1 MPRTADVVVIGDGV
15 VGASIAYHLAAAGSR
30 VALLARDGAFAH
42 SATRH
47 SAGQVR
53 MHHSDPHDARL
64 AALSLET
71 FEQWPQL
78 IGGDCGFRRT
88 GFAFLVGDEHADRL
102 ARSVKELTELG
113 VSTYG
118 LTPGEFAEAQ
128 PALDLTGVAAVAY
141 EPRSGYA
148 DPARTAAVLA
158 GRARALGADVVS
170 ARAGARLCRSGDLI
184 TGAVAGDETV
194 SAGQVVVAA
203 GAGSSGVCAD
213 AGAGLGGD
221 GGAGLPLHARQFG
234 WAVADSAA
242 LPGAER
248 LCMIIDDTAGTYF
261 RPDGPG
267 RVLFRIPLEPT
278 AAPEGSTRIPADAE
292 EIGVGRALAAR
303 RLHGITAAP
312 LIDAARADEAYTDDG
327 RALVGPVG
335 RHPGLYLAT
344 GFNGGGFKT
353 APAVGRA
360 VADELTTGAQRP
372 ELGAYRPD
380 RFAAGPPSPTI
391 QRYRHM

>member
-1 MPRTADVVVIGDGV
+1 MPRTADVVVVGDGV

-64 AALSLET
+64 AALSLAT

-88 GFAFLVGDEHADRL
+88 GFAFLVGEEHAGAL
-102 ARSVKELTELG
+102 TQSVKELTELG
-113 VSTYG
+113 VITSE
-118 LTPGEFAEAQ
+118 LSPGAFADEQ

-148 DPARTAAVLA
+148 DPGRTAAALA
-158 GRARALGADVVS
+158 DRARALGAVVVS
-170 ARAGARLCRSGDLI
+170 GRAGARLCRSGDLI
-184 TGAVAGDETV
+184 TGAVAGDETF

-203 GAGSSGVCAD
+203 GAGSAGVCAD
-213 AGAGLGGD
+213 AGAGIGD
-221 GGAGLPLHARQFG
+221 DGPGLPLRGRQFG
-234 WAVADSAA
+234 WAVADSSAM
-242 LPGAER
+242 PGADR

-261 RPDGPG
+261 RPHGPG

-278 AAPEGSTRIPADAE
+278 AVPEGSTRVPVDAE

-303 RLHGITAAP
+303 RLRGITAAP
-312 LIDAARADEAYTDDG
+312 LVDAARADEAYTDDG
-327 RALVGPVG
+327 RALIGPVG
-335 RHPGLYLAT
+335 CHPGLYLAT

-360 VADELTTGAQRP
+360 VAAELTTGAQRP

-380 RFAAGPPSPTI
+380 RFAAGRPSPTI